1 LGRALHRRSRD
12 ARCPAPPRRRPDL
25 RALAAGVRCGAIS
38 EDDDSQGPARPRR
51 GSRRAARR
59 QRSGGGVMAGEKN
72 KGMTTAERIL
82 ASIAA
87 APAAPEG
94 PCLDD
99 GQVIEYALEMM
110 DEAKRAQAAKH
121 VET

>member
-1 LGRALHRRSRD
+1 
-12 ARCPAPPRRRPDL
+12 
-25 RALAAGVRCGAIS
+25 
-38 EDDDSQGPARPRR
+38 
-51 GSRRAARR
+51 
-59 QRSGGGVMAGEKN
+59 MAGEKN

-121 VET
+121 VETCPACLDEVIALLEERRYWEKKESSRDRAESFLPGRTRETTAEGDDPATAPRKPPRRR